1 MISVRIQMPSA
12 PSGHWKNSLQAP
24 RSESHMNMK
33 LTIQLLAAVLPL
45 TTSLFAASKDCPT
58 PDKVTIQLKWVTQAQ
73 FAGYYAAQDQ
83 GYYKDECLVVA
94 IRPGGL
100 QIEPEEVVGKGEA
113 QFGIAWQPGMLAARD
128 RGVPLQAIAQ
138 VFQYSGM
145 RLLSWKESGIRSAA
159 DLKGKKVAVWL
170 AGNELELLAT
180 LAKHGLD
187 PKKDVAIVPASLDM
201 DLFLQHKVDVA
212 AAMTYNELAQVLETV
227 NPTTGKLYESTDL
240 NVIDFNKEGTAML
253 EDRIIVTEDWI
264 KSARNQDIAVRFL
277 RASIKGW
284 IYCRDHPD
292 DALKIVLKNAP
303 TLGKSHQAWQ
313 LNEVNRLIWPSPQGI
328 GMMNAQRWLETAN
341 ISHRYGVTKTLAD
354 VSAYT
359 NEFVQKALDS
369 LKEVDTKGQGWKP
382 NVVTLLGR
390 GQ

>member
-1 MISVRIQMPSA
+1 
-12 PSGHWKNSLQAP
+12 
-24 RSESHMNMK
+24 MK
-33 LTIQLLAAVLPL
+33 LTIQLLAAVVTL
-45 TTSLFAASKDCPT
+45 TPGLLAASKDCPT
-58 PDKVTIQLKWVTQAQ
+58 PDKVTLQLKWVAQAQ
-73 FAGYYAAQDQ
+73 FAGYYAAHDQ
-83 GYYKDECLVVA
+83 GYYKEECLEVT
-94 IRPGGL
+94 IRSGGL
-100 QIEPEEVVGKGEA
+100 NIEPEEVVGKGEA

-128 RGVPLQAIAQ
+128 RGVPLKAIAQ

-201 DLFLQHKVDVA
+201 DLFLQHKVDAA

>member
-1 MISVRIQMPSA
+1 
-12 PSGHWKNSLQAP
+12 
-24 RSESHMNMK
+24 
-33 LTIQLLAAVLPL
+33 
-45 TTSLFAASKDCPT
+45 
-58 PDKVTIQLKWVTQAQ
+58 
-73 FAGYYAAQDQ
+73 
-83 GYYKDECLVVA
+83 
-94 IRPGGL
+94 
-100 QIEPEEVVGKGEA
+100 
-113 QFGIAWQPGMLAARD
+113 MLAARD
-128 RGVPLQAIAQ
+128 RGVPLKAIAQ

-187 PKKDVAIVPASLDM
+187 PKRDVTIVPAALDM
-201 DLFLQHKVDVA
+201 DLFLQHQVDAA

-227 NPTTGKLYESTDL
+227 NPSTGKLYESSDL
-240 NVIDFNKEGTAML
+240 NIIDFNKEGTAML
-253 EDRIIVTEDWI
+253 EDRIIVAEDWI
-264 KSARNQDIAVRFL
+264 QSTRNQDIAVRFL

-284 IYCRDHPD
+284 IHCRDHPD

-313 LNEVNRLIWPSPQGI
+313 LNEINRLIWPSPQGI
-328 GMMNAQRWLETAN
+328 GMMNAQRWLETAR

-354 VSAYT
+354 RSAYS

-369 LKEVDTKGQGWKP
+369 LKDVDTRGMGWKP
-382 NVVTLLGR
+382 KVVTLLGR

>member
-1 MISVRIQMPSA
+1 
-12 PSGHWKNSLQAP
+12 
-24 RSESHMNMK
+24 MK
-33 LTIQLLAAVLPL
+33 LTIQLLAAVFTL
-45 TTSLFAASKDCPT
+45 TPGLLAASKDCPT
-58 PDKVTIQLKWVTQAQ
+58 PDKVTLQLKWVAQAQ
-73 FAGYYAAQDQ
+73 FAGYYAAHDQ
-83 GYYKDECLVVA
+83 GYYKEECLEVT
-94 IRPGGL
+94 IRSGGL
-100 QIEPEEVVGKGEA
+100 NIEPEEVVGKGEA

-128 RGVPLQAIAQ
+128 RGVPLKAIAQ

-187 PKKDVAIVPASLDM
+187 PKKDLTIVPASLDM

>member
-1 MISVRIQMPSA
+1 
-12 PSGHWKNSLQAP
+12 
-24 RSESHMNMK
+24 MK
-33 LTIQLLAAVLPL
+33 LTIQLLAAVFTL
-45 TTSLFAASKDCPT
+45 TPGLLAASKDCPT
-58 PDKVTIQLKWVTQAQ
+58 PDKVTLQLKWVAQAQ
-73 FAGYYAAQDQ
+73 FAGYYAAHDQ
-83 GYYKDECLVVA
+83 GYYKEECLEVT
-94 IRPGGL
+94 IRSGGL
-100 QIEPEEVVGKGEA
+100 NIEPEEVVGKGEA

-128 RGVPLQAIAQ
+128 RGVPLKAIAQ

-201 DLFLQHKVDVA
+201 DLFLQHKVDAA

>member
-1 MISVRIQMPSA
+1 
-12 PSGHWKNSLQAP
+12 
-24 RSESHMNMK
+24 MNMK
-33 LTIQLLAAVLPL
+33 RTNQLLAAFFTL
-45 TTSLFAASKDCPT
+45 TSSVFAGSPNCAT
-58 PDKVTIQLKWVTQAQ
+58 PDKVTLQLKWVAQAQ
-73 FAGYYAAQDQ
+73 FAGYFAAKDL
-83 GYYKDECLVVA
+83 GYYKDECLEVT

-113 QFGIAWQPGMLAARD
+113 QFGIAWQPGMLAARE
-128 RGVPLQAIAQ
+128 RGLPLKAIAQ

-145 RLLSWKESGIRSAA
+145 RLVSWKESGLRSTS
-159 DLKGKKVAVWL
+159 DLKGKKVAVWF

-187 PKKDVAIVPASLDM
+187 PKRDVTLVPESMDM
-201 DLFLQHKVDVA
+201 DLFLQHKVDAA

-227 NPTTGKLYESTDL
+227 NPATGKLYESSAL
-240 NVIDFNKEGTAML
+240 NVIDFNKEETAML

-264 KSARNQDIAVRFL
+264 KNPRNQDISVRFL

-284 IYCRDHPD
+284 TYCRDHPD
-292 DALKIVLKNAP
+292 QALEIVLKNAP

-328 GMMNAQRWLETAN
+328 GMMNAQRWLETAR
-341 ISHRYGVTKTLAD
+341 ISHRYGVTKTLAAR
-354 VSAYT
+354 SAYS

-369 LKEVDTKGQGWKP
+369 LKDADTKGQGWKP
-382 NVVTLLGR
+382 NVVTLRRNGE
-390 GQ
+390 

>member
-1 MISVRIQMPSA
+1 
-12 PSGHWKNSLQAP
+12 
-24 RSESHMNMK
+24 MK
-33 LTIQLLAAVLPL
+33 LTIQLLAAFFTL
-45 TTSLFAASKDCPT
+45 TSLLADSTDCAM
-58 PDKVTIQLKWVTQAQ
+58 PDKVTLQLKWVPQAQ
-73 FAGYYAAQDQ
+73 FAGYYAAHDL
-83 GYYKDECLVVA
+83 GYYKDECLEVT

-100 QIEPEEVVGKGEA
+100 DLEPEAVVGKGDA

-138 VFQYSGM
+138 VFQFSGM
-145 RLLSWKESGIRSAA
+145 RLLSWKKSDIRSAS

-180 LAKHGLD
+180 LAKHGID
-187 PKKDVAIVPASLDM
+187 PKRDVTIVPASLDM
-201 DLFLQHKVDVA
+201 DLFLRHEVDAA

-227 NPTTGKLYESTDL
+227 NSTTGNLYESSDL
-240 NVIDFNKEGTAML
+240 NIIDFNQEGTAML
-253 EDRIIVTEDWI
+253 EDRIIVREDWI
-264 KSARNQDIAVRFL
+264 KIPKNQDIAVRFL

-284 IYCRDHPD
+284 IYCRDHPN

-303 TLGKSHQAWQ
+303 TLGKSHQTWQ
-313 LNEVNRLIWPSPQGI
+313 LNEINRLIWPSPQGI
-328 GMMNAQRWLETAN
+328 GMMNPQRWLETVQ

-354 VSAYT
+354 SSAYT

-369 LKEVDTKGQGWKP
+369 LTDLDTKGMSWKP
-382 NVVTLLGR
+382 KVVTLLGR

>member
-1 MISVRIQMPSA
+1 
-12 PSGHWKNSLQAP
+12 
-24 RSESHMNMK
+24 MNMK
-33 LTIQLLAAVLPL
+33 STIQLLAAVLTL
-45 TTSLFAASKDCPT
+45 TTALVAGAKDCPT
-58 PDKVTIQLKWVTQAQ
+58 PDKITLQLKWVTQAQ
-73 FAGYYAAQDQ
+73 FAGYYAAQDL
-83 GYYKDECLVVA
+83 GHYKDECLEVT

-100 QIEPEEVVGKGEA
+100 HIEPEEVVGKGEA

-128 RGVPLQAIAQ
+128 RGVLLKAIAQ

-145 RLLSWKESGIRSAA
+145 RLLSWKESRIRSAA

-187 PKKDVAIVPASLDM
+187 PKRYVTLVPAALDM
-201 DLFLQHKVDVA
+201 DLFLQHKVDAA

-227 NPTTGKLYESTDL
+227 KPTTGKLYEPSDL
-240 NVIDFNKEGTAML
+240 NVIDFNTEGTAML
-253 EDRIIVTEDWI
+253 EDRVIVGEDWI
-264 KSARNQDIAVRFL
+264 KSAKNQDIAVRFL

-292 DALKIVLKNAP
+292 DALKIVLTNAP

-313 LNEVNRLIWPSPQGI
+313 LNEVNRLIWPSPEGI
-328 GMMNAQRWLETAN
+328 GMMNAQRWQETAR

-354 VSAYT
+354 RSAYT
-359 NEFVQKALDS
+359 NDFVQKALDS
-369 LKEVDTKGQGWKP
+369 LKDVDTRGLGWKP
-382 NVVTLLGR
+382 SVVTLRGDGR
-390 GQ
+390 

>member
-1 MISVRIQMPSA
+1 
-12 PSGHWKNSLQAP
+12 
-24 RSESHMNMK
+24 MK
-33 LTIQLLAAVLPL
+33 LAIQLLTAVFTL
-45 TTSLFAASKDCPT
+45 TPGLFAASTDCAT
-58 PDKVTIQLKWVTQAQ
+58 PDKVTLQLKWVTQAQ
-73 FAGYYAAQDQ
+73 FAGYYAAQDL
-83 GYYKDECLVVA
+83 GFYKDECLEA
-94 IRPGGL
+94 TIRPGGL
-100 QIEPEEVVGKGEA
+100 HIEPEEVVGKGEA

-128 RGVPLQAIAQ
+128 RGVPLKAIAQ

-145 RLLSWKESGIRSAA
+145 RLLSWKESGITRAS
-159 DLKGKKVAVWL
+159 DLKGKQVAVWF

-187 PKKDVAIVPASLDM
+187 PKKDVTLVPAALDM
-201 DLFLQHKVDVA
+201 DLFLQHKVDAA

-227 NPTTGKLYESTDL
+227 NPSTGKLYESSDL
-240 NVIDFNKEGTAML
+240 NVIDFNTEGTAML
-253 EDRIIVTEDWI
+253 EDRVIVREDWI

-328 GMMNAQRWLETAN
+328 GMMNDRHWLETAK

-354 VSAYT
+354 RSAYS
-359 NEFVQKALDS
+359 NELVHKALDR
-369 LKEVDTKGQGWKP
+369 LKNVDTKGLGWKP
-382 NVVTLLGR
+382 NVVTLLGG